1 MTKLGSVESEP
12 IPSRALRTA
21 RPTIA
26 AWTFSRPHVTRP
38 SPPSGIRSCGRE
50 RFTGYGVMGCRSAAD
65 AIWRCGTYASPVAPN
80 RGRSIR
86 SAGKPAREET
96 DTMEWAWLQALSAN
110 IRYAARPHA
119 GVAYPGSVDVARQ
132 SVDVLRRVRGADWR
146 PGAGRPMQRDL
157 AHAAYGFQRI
167 PPSWRFRRRE
177 RAATA
182 AVPWLVLCRHHRSR
196 RHHRT
201 NLGLALA
208 VRDPANDAAAGPV
221 SAITLPVER
230 NIQISPE
237 QHPPSSLL
245 TVAINVREY
254 PVRQPRLCYHPHNR
268 TYTADLK
275 GIFPGNGQMAS

>member
-1 MTKLGSVESEP
+1 
-12 IPSRALRTA
+12 
-21 RPTIA
+21 
-26 AWTFSRPHVTRP
+26 
-38 SPPSGIRSCGRE
+38 
-50 RFTGYGVMGCRSAAD
+50 
-65 AIWRCGTYASPVAPN
+65 
-80 RGRSIR
+80 
-86 SAGKPAREET
+86 
-96 DTMEWAWLQALSAN
+96 MEWAWLQALSAN

-132 SVDVLRRVRGADWR
+132 SVDVLRRVRGADWP

-230 NIQISPE
+230 NVQISPE

-245 TVAINVREY
+245 TVAINIHEY
-254 PVRQPRLCYHPHNR
+254 PVRQPGLCYHSHNR

>member
-96 DTMEWAWLQALSAN
+96 DTMEWTWLQALSAN

-201 NLGLALA
+201 NLGLARA
-208 VRDPANDAAAGPV
+208 VADRANDAVAGPAL
-221 SAITLPVER
+221 AIAPLAREYPDR
-230 NIQISPE
+230 APGNACA
-237 QHPPSSLL
+237 SSLL
-245 TVAINVREY
+245 TAATNIREC
-254 PVRQPRLCYHPHNR
+254 PVRQSELC
-268 TYTADLK
+268 
-275 GIFPGNGQMAS
+275 